1 MRCSRIPDHVALYG
15 GQRIL
20 KIKRRLRDVPPE
32 IVRNQLAVWLD
43 EQVTTGR
50 VPSDGAM
57 VAAELLK
64 RVHTGRPL
72 EIEILK
78 PKRDAIQPYQRV
90 DRMGLS
96 GGEGVTVAMML
107 YTVIQKM
114 AMDERTDGRN
124 AASGGFLMLDN
135 TYGMSNMMEHIVL
148 QKMMADVLDIQLF
161 VTTCSEDKHVLNMFP
176 GITRL
181 VQGERVLVDGQAK
194 YIRVRYADYLLKGT
208 DRAA

>member
-1 MRCSRIPDHVALYG
+1 M
-15 GQRIL
+15 
-20 KIKRRLRDVPPE
+20 KIKRRLRDLPAD
-32 IVRNQLAVWLD
+32 IVRNQLSIWLD
-43 EQVTTGR
+43 EQVLTGR
-50 VPSDGAM
+50 VPSDGALL
-57 VAAELLK
+57 AAELLN
-64 RVHTGRPL
+64 RVHAGRAL

-78 PKRDAIQPYQRV
+78 PKRDAIQPYMRV

-114 AMDERTDGRN
+114 AMDERTDGKS

-148 QKMMADVLDIQLF
+148 QKTMADLLDIQLF

-176 GITRL
+176 TITRL
-181 VQGERVLVDGQAK
+181 VQGERVLLDGQPK
-194 YIRVRYADYLLKGT
+194 YIRVRSGDYLLKGT